1 MERAASTAN
10 RRRSR
15 SITARS
21 SHRVRS
27 MSGPIDVGLHWTSS
41 DPGKPVENGHIESF
55 NGKLRDECLNAHQFL
70 SIDDASCKIEAWRM
84 DYNLHRPHS
93 ALRQLSPAEF
103 LKRRSNEDEEAA
115 LVLI

>member
-1 MERAASTAN
+1 
-10 RRRSR
+10 
-15 SITARS
+15 
-21 SHRVRS
+21 